1 MVESGYFVVAIHAV
15 TKMGSDDRGWFGLYY
30 QHLSALVFRSISIVS
45 VELHSSVPDCT
56 WLFGQ

>member
-15 TKMGSDDRGWFGLYY
+15 TKMGIDDRGWFGLYY
-30 QHLSALVFRSISIVS
+30 RHLSALVFGSISIVRD
-45 VELHSSVPDCT
+45 ELHYSATDFT